1 MSSVLLIDDHAMFR
15 EGLTLALVQADPT
28 LQIHSVASG
37 NEALQLVQTETAIS
51 TVMMD
56 YYLPD
61 IGGGALLQR
70 LRQLRPGLR
79 ILALS
84 ASEDPDDVR
93 HALASGAHGFIH
105 KSADSKTLFAA
116 LSSVMQ
122 GHGYLPPTFDS
133 IATPDN
139 AHSSNDD
146 DASLLS
152 RLTPRQTEVLRLMC
166 DGLRN
171 GEIAEQLGMTEKT
184 VKAHVTAVLSG
195 LGVLNRTQ
203 ATLVARRAGLLG
215 KPR

>member
-133 IATPDN
+133 LATADN
-139 AHSSNDD
+139 THGSNDD

>member
-15 EGLTLALVQADPT
+15 EGLTLALTQADPT
-28 LQIHSVASG
+28 LQIHCVASG
-37 NEALQLVQTETAIS
+37 NEALQLLETETSIS
-51 TVMMD
+51 TAMMD

-122 GHGYLPPTFDS
+122 GRGYLPPTFKLD
-133 IATPDN
+133 
-139 AHSSNDD
+139 AHDGGSND

-152 RLTPRQTEVLRLMC
+152 RLTPRQMEVLRLMC

-171 GEIAEQLGMTEKT
+171 GEIADQLGMTEKT
-184 VKAHVTAVLSG
+184 VKAHVSAVLSG

-203 ATLVARRAGLLG
+203 ATVVARRAGLLG

>member
-1 MSSVLLIDDHAMFR
+1 MSCVLLIDDHAMFR
-15 EGLTLALVQADPT
+15 EGLTLALAQADPA

-37 NEALQLVQTETAIS
+37 AEALELLQTEPAI
-51 TVMMD
+51 TTIMMD

-61 IGGGALLQR
+61 IGGGVLLQR
-70 LRQLRPGLR
+70 LRQLRPGVR

-84 ASEDPDDVR
+84 ASEDQDDVR

-116 LSSVMQ
+116 LTSVMQ
-122 GHGYLPPTFDS
+122 GRGYLPPAYVSPGADGAGT
-133 IATPDN
+133 A
-139 AHSSNDD
+139 D

-152 RLTPRQTEVLRLMC
+152 GLTPRQLEVLRLMC

-171 GEIAEQLGMTEKT
+171 AEIGTVLGMGEKT
-184 VKAHVTAVLSG
+184 VKAHVTAILAG

-203 ATLVARRAGLLG
+203 ATMVARRAGLLG

>member
-15 EGLTLALVQADPT
+15 EGLTLALTQADPT
-28 LQIHSVASG
+28 LHIHCVASG
-37 NEALQLVQTETAIS
+37 NEALQLLETETAIS
-51 TVMMD
+51 TAMMD

-116 LSSVMQ
+116 LTSVMQ
-122 GHGYLPPTFDS
+122 GHGYLPPAFSHLDTQDGG
-133 IATPDN
+133 
-139 AHSSNDD
+139 SND

-152 RLTPRQTEVLRLMC
+152 RLTPRQMEVLRLMC

-171 GEIAEQLGMTEKT
+171 GEIATQLGMTEKT
-184 VKAHVTAVLSG
+184 VKAHVSAVLSG
-195 LGVLNRTQ
+195 LDVLNRTQ
-203 ATLVARRAGLLG
+203 ATVVARRAGLLG

>member
-133 IATPDN
+133 LATSDN
-139 AHSSNDD
+139 THGSNDD
-146 DASLLS
+146 DASMLS

>member
-1 MSSVLLIDDHAMFR
+1 MSCVLLIDDHAMFR
-15 EGLTLALVQADPT
+15 EGLTLALAQADPT

-37 NEALQLVQTETAIS
+37 NEGLQLLQTEPAIS
-51 TVMMD
+51 VVMMD

-70 LRQLRPGLR
+70 LRQLRPGIR

-122 GHGYLPPTFDS
+122 GRGYLP
-133 IATPDN
+133 
-139 AHSSNDD
+139 SSYVSLRADADTAVAD

-152 RLTPRQTEVLRLMC
+152 ALTPRQLEVLRLMC

-171 GEIAEQLGMTEKT
+171 SEIATALGMGEKT
-184 VKAHVTAVLSG
+184 VKAHVTAILSG

>member
-1 MSSVLLIDDHAMFR
+1 VSSVLLIDDHAMFR

-37 NEALQLVQTETAIS
+37 TEALQLVQTETAIS

-116 LSSVMQ
+116 LRSVMQ
-122 GHGYLPPTFDS
+122 GQGYLPPTFDS
-133 IATPDN
+133 LADN
-139 AHSSNDD
+139 THGSNDD
-146 DASLLS
+146 DASMLS

-195 LGVLNRTQ
+195 LGILNRTQ

>member
-37 NEALQLVQTETAIS
+37 NEALQLVQTEIAIS

-133 IATPDN
+133 IATSDN
-139 AHSSNDD
+139 THSSNDD

>member
-28 LQIHSVASG
+28 LQIHCVASG
-37 NEALQLVQTETAIS
+37 LEALQLVQSETTIS

-133 IATPDN
+133 LATSDP

-184 VKAHVTAVLSG
+184 VKAHVSAVLSG

>member
-122 GHGYLPPTFDS
+122 GHGYLPPAFDS
-133 IATPDN
+133 LATSGN
-139 AHSSNDD
+139 AHGGNDD

>member
-1 MSSVLLIDDHAMFR
+1 MLLIDDHAMFR
-15 EGLTLALVQADPT
+15 EGLTLALAQADPT

-37 NEALQLVQTETAIS
+37 AEALELLQTEPAIT

-61 IGGGALLQR
+61 IGGAALLQR
-70 LRQLRPGLR
+70 LRQLRPGVR

-84 ASEDPDDVR
+84 ASEDQDDVR

-116 LSSVMQ
+116 LTSVMQ
-122 GHGYLPPTFDS
+122 GRGYLPPAYVS
-133 IATPDN
+133 PDTDGS
-139 AHSSNDD
+139 AVAD

-152 RLTPRQTEVLRLMC
+152 SLTPRQMEVLRLMC

-171 GEIAEQLGMTEKT
+171 AEIGAALGMGEKT
-184 VKAHVTAVLSG
+184 VKAHVTAILSG

-203 ATLVARRAGLLG
+203 ATMAARRAGLLG

>member
-15 EGLTLALVQADPT
+15 EGLTLALTQADPT
-28 LQIHSVASG
+28 LHIHCVASG
-37 NEALQLVQTETAIS
+37 NEALQLLQTETAIS
-51 TVMMD
+51 TAMMD

-116 LSSVMQ
+116 LTSVMQ
-122 GHGYLPPTFDS
+122 GRGYLPPTFSLDAS
-133 IATPDN
+133 DGG
-139 AHSSNDD
+139 SND

-152 RLTPRQTEVLRLMC
+152 RLTPRQMEVLRLMC

-171 GEIAEQLGMTEKT
+171 GEIADQLGMTEKT
-184 VKAHVTAVLSG
+184 VKAHVSAVLSG

-203 ATLVARRAGLLG
+203 ATVVARRAGLLG

>member
-15 EGLTLALVQADPT
+15 EGLTLALTQADPT
-28 LQIHSVASG
+28 LQIHCVASG
-37 NEALQLVQTETAIS
+37 TEALQLLQTETAIS
-51 TVMMD
+51 TAMMD

-116 LSSVMQ
+116 LTSVMQ
-122 GHGYLPPTFDS
+122 GHGYLPPAF
-133 IATPDN
+133 
-139 AHSSNDD
+139 SSLDPQHGGSND

-152 RLTPRQTEVLRLMC
+152 RLTPRQMEVLRLMC

-171 GEIAEQLGMTEKT
+171 GEIATQLGMTEKT
-184 VKAHVTAVLSG
+184 VKAHVSAVLSG
-195 LGVLNRTQ
+195 LDVLNRTQ
-203 ATLVARRAGLLG
+203 ATVVARRAGLLG

>member
-133 IATPDN
+133 LATADHT
-139 AHSSNDD
+139 HSSNDD
-146 DASLLS
+146 DASMLS

>member
-28 LQIHSVASG
+28 LQIHCVASG
-37 NEALQLVQTETAIS
+37 LEALQLIQSETTIS

-133 IATPDN
+133 LAD
-139 AHSSNDD
+139 HMHGSSDD
-146 DASLLS
+146 DASMLS

-171 GEIAEQLGMTEKT
+171 AEIAEQLGMTEKT
-184 VKAHVTAVLSG
+184 VKAHVSAVLSG
-195 LGVLNRTQ
+195 LGVPNRTQ

>member
-15 EGLTLALVQADPT
+15 EGLTLALMQADPS

-37 NEALQLVQTETAIS
+37 NEALQLLQTETAIS

-70 LRQLRPGLR
+70 LRQLRPGMR

-116 LSSVMQ
+116 LTSVMQ
-122 GHGYLPPTFDS
+122 GRGYLPPAYIS
-133 IATPDN
+133 Q
-139 AHSSNDD
+139 SSDTKDAANID

-152 RLTPRQTEVLRLMC
+152 TLTPRQMEVLRLMC

-171 GEIAEQLGMTEKT
+171 SEIAEQLGMTEKT
-184 VKAHVTAVLSG
+184 VKAHVTAILSG
-195 LGVLNRTQ
+195 LGVINRTQ
-203 ATLVARRAGLLG
+203 ATVVARRAGLLG